1 MAQAMLEA
9 AAAGVTEAE
18 VYAAGMAAAFR
29 RGCQARHADVVR
41 PRLRRLGA
49 AELVVPAGAA
59 TGLNAGDVLL
69 AEVVSRFGMKET
81 QHQVAIAIGSP
92 HPDIETAAAIAR
104 ASYQEG
110 LRAARIGNSFG
121 DLAEAMLAPLRQAG
135 SWNIHPLVRTLN
147 PFGPVGGFGGRGLD
161 QDPAGTPLRSAVRD
175 ARRRRR
181 AAAGTGNVVGV
192 RAQRGGRR
200 PGGEPRRHGR
210 HRRGQ
215 PDRAQPLH
223 RPAAPRLKRTA
234 AAARAIEERHDPD
247 QQ

>member
-1 MAQAMLEA
+1 MLRWTAAATGDAMAQAMLEA

-29 RGCQARHADVVR
+29 RGCQAPNMLMWSGPGFVAWGPPSWSYR
-41 PRLRRLGA
+41 PEPPRA
-49 AELVVPAGAA
+49 M
-59 TGLNAGDVLL
+59 NAGDVLL

-110 LRAARIGNSFG
+110 LRAARIGNTFG

-135 SWNIHPLVRTLN
+135 SWNIHPLVHTLN

-161 QDPAGTPLRSAVRD
+161 QIPQARRYGRLSEMPTVGGELPLAPGMSWAFGPSAV
-175 ARRRRR
+175 
-181 AAAGTGNVVGV
+181 V
-192 RAQRGGRR
+192 GGRAVSL
-200 PGGEPRRHGR
+200 GGTVVIGEDNPIELSPFTA
-210 HRRGQ
+210 Q
-215 PDRAQPLH
+215 LLRA
-223 RPAAPRLKRTA
+223 
-234 AAARAIEERHDPD
+234 
-247 QQ
+247 